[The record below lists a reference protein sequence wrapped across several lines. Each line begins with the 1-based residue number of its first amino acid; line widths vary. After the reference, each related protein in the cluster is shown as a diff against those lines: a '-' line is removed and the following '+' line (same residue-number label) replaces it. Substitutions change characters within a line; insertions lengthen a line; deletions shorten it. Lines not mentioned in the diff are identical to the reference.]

1 MESWHLPINLS
12 AQIASD
18 YISEYLKM
26 ENLSFRSP
34 KGLLDAFYGCE
45 KVGKTFWFFYLVY
58 LERRNNLTSQ
68 QNNSEII
75 AHSQVTRKAIY
86 A

>member
-68 QNNSEII
+68 QKISEII

>member
-1 MESWHLPINLS
+1 
-12 AQIASD
+12 
-18 YISEYLKM
+18 M

-34 KGLLDAFYGCE
+34 KGLPDAFYGCE

-58 LERRNNLTSQ
+58 LQKRNNLTSQ
-68 QNNSEII
+68 QKISEII

>member
-26 ENLSFRSP
+26 GNLSFRSP

-68 QNNSEII
+68 QKNSEII

>member
-58 LERRNNLTSQ
+58 LEKRNNLTSQ
-68 QNNSEII
+68 QKISEII

>member
-1 MESWHLPINLS
+1 
-12 AQIASD
+12 
-18 YISEYLKM
+18 M

-34 KGLLDAFYGCE
+34 KGLPDAFYGSE

-58 LERRNNLTSQ
+58 LQKRNNLTSQ
-68 QNNSEII
+68 QKVSEII

>member
-68 QNNSEII
+68 QKNSEII